1 MATRWARFAR
11 GWLAAGFATFVAAFF
26 HAASGGDAPSTAG
39 VSLALAFSGI
49 ACIALAGRRLS
60 VWRLAV
66 SVVLSQFL
74 FHTLFGLGHGAGTG
88 TGSGTGTAGV
98 GHSHLMHVDIGTL
111 VGPGA
116 GHTHSMPPTDPWM
129 WAGHATAA
137 LVTIAALRYGELAF
151 WSLYRIARIG
161 LARLMVA
168 PALVPLDTAQAAPAA
183 AHGERVVRDL
193 GILIGR
199 MRHRG
204 PPSVLAFA

>member
-1 MATRWARFAR
+1 M
-11 GWLAAGFATFVAAFF
+11 
-26 HAASGGDAPSTAG
+26 AG

-60 VWRLAV
+60 VWRLTV
-66 SVVLSQFL
+66 SVALSQFL
-74 FHTLFGLGHGAGTG
+74 FHTLFGLGHGT
-88 TGSGTGTAGV
+88 GTGTAGV
-98 GHSHLMHVDIGTL
+98 GHSHLMHHIDIGTL

-116 GHTHSMPPTDPWM
+116 GHTHSMLPTDSWM

-168 PALVPLDTAQAAPAA
+168 PALVPLDTAQASPAA